1 MVEYGTEES
10 TMPTKNFAVATV
22 LAALTLAGC
31 LGDRPQG
38 GGSGQTESS
47 NTAGIT
53 KDIDATFSTGDTTMN
68 PLRPG
73 AFHD

>member
-10 TMPTKNFAVATV
+10 MMPTKKSAIAMI

-31 LGDRPQG
+31 LGDRAQRG
-38 GGSGQTESS
+38 GPGQSESA

-73 AFHD
+73 AFHE